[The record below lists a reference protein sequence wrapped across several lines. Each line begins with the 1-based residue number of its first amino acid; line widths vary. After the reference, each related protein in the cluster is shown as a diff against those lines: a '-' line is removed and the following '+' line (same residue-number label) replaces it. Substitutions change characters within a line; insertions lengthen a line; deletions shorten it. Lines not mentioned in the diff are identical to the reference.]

1 MIDMQVLPVEF
12 VSTALRMVKELDNIQ
27 IGLTDLEP
35 SSQAARENEASIRWG
50 VVDPTSDLLTIPGA
64 CVRLLLTA
72 GAAREHLLSCISLLA
87 SNAERTPMNSIQALC
102 RMSLEAS
109 SAALWLCSNRISWE
123 ERLRRHSQLRLRSA
137 DTSLKEGETG
147 AIGAP
152 TSAEVRQEIEE
163 DRLECDTV
171 MGFIHRR
178 GWTCRK
184 GRNAGKTPT
193 IKQWLNELPNHSEM
207 LMEAAE
213 IASLPPEYM
222 RALYK
227 ISSRSVHADPVIMAS
242 GSTDEDEASR
252 LSLSMAATGT
262 TLAFYGVAWQWIAS
276 WCSIPYP
283 YETIASCQSQLDR
296 FI

>member
-1 MIDMQVLPVEF
+1 MKKPPVEF
-12 VSTALRMVKELDNIQ
+12 ASTALRMVKELDNIQ
-27 IGLTDLEP
+27 IDLTDLEP

-64 CVRLLLTA
+64 CVRVLLMA

-102 RMSLEAS
+102 RISLEAS
-109 SAALWLCSNRISWE
+109 STALWLCSDRISWE
-123 ERLRRHSQLRLRSA
+123 ERLRRYSQLRLRSA
-137 DTSLKEGETG
+137 YTSLKEGETG
-147 AIGAP
+147 AIGDP
-152 TSAEVRQEIEE
+152 TSADVRQEIEE
-163 DRLECDTV
+163 DELECDTV
-171 MGFIHRR
+171 MGFVHRKE
-178 GWTCRK
+178 WACHK

-193 IKQWLNELPNHSEM
+193 LKRWLDELPKYSDM

-213 IASLPPEYM
+213 IASLPPVQM
-222 RALYK
+222 RGLYR

-252 LSLSMAATGT
+252 LSLAVLATGT
-262 TLAFYGVAWQWIAS
+262 TLMFYGVAWKWIAS

-283 YETIASCQSQLDR
+283 HEAIASYRSQLGQ